1 MNLPSLYRLG
11 SSDFIKGLL
20 TAVVAGAAVAVGTVI
35 NSTFS
40 APGFDV
46 FSVDWG
52 AVAHSAINTA
62 IIGAEAGFSGYLVK
76 NLFTDENGNIPV
88 LGKFGQFN
96 TGK

>member
-1 MNLPSLYRLG
+1 MDTSSLYRLG
-11 SSDFIKGLL
+11 SSDFIKGLF
-20 TAVVAGAAVAVGTVI
+20 TAVVAGAIVAAGTVI

-52 AVAHSAINTA
+52 SVGHAVVNNA
-62 IIGAEAGFSGYLVK
+62 IIGAEGGFSAYLIK
-76 NLFTDENGNIPV
+76 NFFTDANGNIPV

-96 TGK
+96 TSK